1 MRHLALVLL
10 VAAACGG
17 GAKPTT
23 ATTTAPVAAETP
35 MPEYCQEYE
44 ACAAEEP
51 LMEREASSL
60 DDLAP
65 ADRAAVEAA
74 IDAELARC
82 HTVWDGLTPHQRDWL
97 VACTGCGGSCDV
109 WDCIDQAGAIGEADA
124 FECGMGEDDSGDED
138 DGDGDDGDDD
148 GDEE

>member
-17 GAKPTT
+17 AKPTT
-23 ATTTAPVAAETP
+23 ATTTAPVAAATP

-51 LMEREASSL
+51 LMDHEASSL

-65 ADRAAVEAA
+65 ADRAEVEAA
-74 IDAELARC
+74 VDAELARC
-82 HTVWDGLTPHQRDWL
+82 RTVWDGLTPHQRDWL
-97 VACTGCGGSCDV
+97 EACTGCGGSCDV
-109 WDCIDQAGAIGEADA
+109 YDCIDQAGQIADGVA
-124 FECGMGEDDSGDED
+124 FECGMGEID
-138 DGDGDDGDDD
+138 DGGDDGG